1 MSKWRNV
8 KIGDVAKQK
17 KGSITIQDDVDYKLC
32 RVQLHRKG
40 VVLRETVKGSKIE
53 TKKQQVCHKGDLVVA
68 EMDAKFGGYGFIDTN
83 LDGAIVSSHYYL
95 YEFDTKQILRDYF
108 TVLIH
113 SGLIQ
118 NQIEAKGSTNY
129 SSIRAWEFLNYT
141 IPLPEL
147 KTQESIA
154 KRFLKV
160 YNGKN
165 ELNDLNSKQL
175 ELIALIRQSILEEAV
190 EGKLTPEW
198 RREYPEL
205 ISGENHASKL
215 LERIKFEKERLI
227 REGQIKKEKPL
238 AQINSD
244 ETPFNLP
251 EGWIWCRLGDICE
264 IKRGVNPQY
273 CEISEYSILNQK
285 CVRWNQVELQWAKPV
300 IPKWFQ
306 DLDNNNLTRL
316 NDVLVNS
323 TGEGTIGRAGLV
335 RSSEIGLPFDTHVLR
350 VSTFDGAI
358 SSYLMYFINSVH
370 GQNQISQSKGAK
382 TTKQTELGVNNLRSL
397 IIPLPPST
405 EQEAIIGKVEKFL
418 VVIDE
423 FEKQISDRKNLSE
436 MLMQMILREAF
447 ATS

>member
-40 VVLRETVKGSKIE
+40 VVLRETVKGSKIK
-53 TKKQQVCHKGDLVVA
+53 TKKQQLCHKGDLVVA

-129 SSIRAWEFLNYT
+129 SSIRASEFLNYT

-165 ELNDLNSKQL
+165 ELNDQNSKQL

-190 EGKLTPEW
+190 EGKLTAEW
-198 RREYPEL
+198 RREHHEL
-205 ISGENHASKL
+205 ISGDDHASKL
-215 LERIKFEKERLI
+215 LEKIQAEKERI
-227 REGQIKKEKPL
+227 INDDKKRRGKFSPILNNEKPFD
-238 AQINSD
+238 S
-244 ETPFNLP
+244 P
-251 EGWIWCRLGDICE
+251 EGWVWCRLGDICD

-273 CEISEYSILNQK
+273 CEMSDYSILNQK
-285 CVRWNQVELQWAKPV
+285 CVRWNQIERQWAKPV

-306 DLDNNNLTRL
+306 GIDKNSLTHL

-350 VSTFDGAI
+350 VSTFDGVI
-358 SSYLMYFINSVH
+358 SSFLMYFINSFH

-397 IIPLPPST
+397 LIPLPPST
-405 EQEAIIGKVEKFL
+405 EQEAIVGKIEELLVNIEKL
-418 VVIDE
+418 
-423 FEKQISDRKNLSE
+423 EKQISERKDLSE
-436 MLMQMILREAF
+436 MLMQSVLREAF
-447 ATS
+447 STS

>member
-17 KGSITIQDDVDYKLC
+17 KGSTTIRDDVDYKLC

-40 VVLRETVKGSKIE
+40 VVLRETVKGSKIK

-108 TVLIH
+108 TVVIH

-190 EGKLTPEW
+190 EGKLTAEW
-198 RREYPEL
+198 RREHHEL
-205 ISGENHASKL
+205 ISGDNHALEL
-215 LERIKFEKERLI
+215 LRKIRAEKEQLI
-227 REGQIKKEKPL
+227 KEGKIRKEQPLTPISDDEKPFD
-238 AQINSD
+238 I
-244 ETPFNLP
+244 P
-251 EGWIWCRLGDICE
+251 EGWAWCRLGEIIIYAGNLDIHSKLKPDTLINYVDIDSIDNKDHKIGQ
-264 IKRGVNPQY
+264 IKTKKV
-273 CEISEYSILNQK
+273 SELSSRARRVLKKGYMVYST
-285 CVRWNQVELQWAKPV
+285 VRPYLENIAFVEED
-300 IPKWFQ
+300 I
-306 DLDNNNLTRL
+306 DNLIG
-316 NDVLVNS
+316 S
-323 TGEGTIGRAGLV
+323 TGFNVFKTV
-335 RSSEIGLPFDTHVLR
+335 C
-350 VSTFDGAI
+350 
-358 SSYLMYFINSVH
+358 
-370 GQNQISQSKGAK
+370 ISQEFIFYLLLSPYIN
-382 TTKQTELGVNNLRSL
+382 ELYKEMMIGFNSPSITNEQFENTMIPIPPIEEEQAIVDRIRALIATLEGLR
-397 IIPLPPST
+397 
-405 EQEAIIGKVEKFL
+405 
-418 VVIDE
+418 
-423 FEKQISDRKNLSE
+423 KQISERKDLSE
-436 MLMQMILREAF
+436 MLMQSVLREAF
-447 ATS
+447 ATN